1 MELISVGAGLII
13 GGIIASVIFYLLNK
27 ARSVPKTDYQEL
39 TSKYHDT
46 VATLRIYEERTR
58 ALQESNEGFS
68 KKISSNE
75 GESIR
80 LQTQSAAFET
90 QLRANETRIRELTE
104 NLTAEREISKGQ
116 QDELNNLKQYIAELT
131 ANNRSLA
138 ENLAKQNEISDRQ
151 SKQIEDLTG
160 KDLKLTAEISTLTA
174 NNKALTEKLATQKSE
189 IEELQKTAHLQF
201 EKIANKLFEEKSLKF
216 TETNKINLEALL
228 NPLKEDIIRFKE
240 KVETTHTEETKQRT
254 TLEERI
260 KGLIEQTNK
269 VSAEANNLAT
279 ALKGKA
285 QKRGS
290 WGELILERILE
301 ASGLTKDREYFIQ
314 QNIKTEDGSNVRPD
328 VKVILPD
335 ERVIMV
341 DSKVSLIAYDQYTGS
356 EHPDDQKRFMAE
368 HIKAT
373 RKHIDDLSQKKYDD
387 LDQSS
392 LDFTMMFV
400 PVEPAYLVAIQGDAD
415 LWSYA
420 YAKRILLVSPTTLIA
435 CLKLFSDLWRREWQ
449 NKNAM
454 AIVAR
459 GEKLYE
465 KFVGFTKTFEEIGK
479 SIETSQKKY
488 SDALGQL
495 KDGRGN
501 LINQAIQLKELGLKS
516 EKRVTPGFLPD
527 SINEAETEETSGS
540 E

>member
-1 MELISVGAGLII
+1 MELISLGAGLII
-13 GGIIASVIFYLLNK
+13 GVIIAFIIFYLLNK
-27 ARSVPKTDYQEL
+27 TKSVPKADYLEL
-39 TSKYHDT
+39 SSIYHDT
-46 VATLRIYEERTR
+46 LTSLRINEERNRT
-58 ALQESNEGFS
+58 LQESNETLAVKLNS
-68 KKISSNE
+68 KE
-75 GESIR
+75 EESAR
-80 LQTQSAAFET
+80 FQTQSATLET
-90 QLRANETRIRELTE
+90 QLRTNEIRIRELTADLSSEHE
-104 NLTAEREISKGQ
+104 NTRSQQHEI
-116 QDELNNLKQYIAELT
+116 NNLKQTIAGLT
-131 ANNRSLA
+131 ANNKSMA
-138 ENLAKQNEISDRQ
+138 DNLVNQNDTNNRQ
-151 SKQIEDLTG
+151 TKQIDDFTKNITG
-160 KDLKLTAEISTLTA
+160 LTAEISTLTA
-174 NNKALTEKLATQKSE
+174 NNKALTEKLATQKTE

-201 EKIANKLFEEKSLKF
+201 EKIANKLLEEKSLKF
-216 TETNKINLEALL
+216 TETNKVNLEALL
-228 NPLKEDIIRFKE
+228 NPLKEDINKFKE
-240 KVETTHTEETKQRT
+240 KVETTHTEDTKQRT

-279 ALKGKA
+279 ALKGKS

-301 ASGLTKDREYFIQ
+301 ASGLTRDREYFIQ
-314 QNIKTEDGSNVRPD
+314 QNLKTEDGSNVRPD
-328 VKVILPD
+328 VRVILPD
-335 ERVIMV
+335 ERIIMV
-341 DSKVSLIAYDQYTGS
+341 DSKVSLIAYDQFTSS
-356 EHPDDQKRFMAE
+356 ENPDDQKRFMAE

-373 RKHIDDLSQKKYDD
+373 RKHIDDLSEKKYDD

-400 PVEPAYLVAIQGDAD
+400 PVEPAYLLAIQGDTD
-415 LWSYA
+415 LWTYA
-420 YAKRILLVSPTTLIA
+420 YSKRILLVSPTTLIA

-459 GEKLYE
+459 GEKLYD

-516 EKRVTPGFLPD
+516 DKKVSPGFLPD
-527 SINEAETEETSGS
+527 HSEETETDEPNGN